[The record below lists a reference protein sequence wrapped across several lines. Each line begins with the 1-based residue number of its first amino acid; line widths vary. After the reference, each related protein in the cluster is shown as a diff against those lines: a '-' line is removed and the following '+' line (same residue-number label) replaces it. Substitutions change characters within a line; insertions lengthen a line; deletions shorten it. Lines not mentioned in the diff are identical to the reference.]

1 MGKLM
6 EIIEYLDNTGD
17 SMVQRVP
24 EDSSGEFKM
33 GAQLIVRESQKAV
46 FFRDG
51 KIIRCF

>member
-24 EDSSGEFKM
+24 EDSSGEFKNGCSTHCSRKSKGLSFSEM
-33 GAQLIVRESQKAV
+33 ENH
-46 FFRDG
+46 
-51 KIIRCF
+51 